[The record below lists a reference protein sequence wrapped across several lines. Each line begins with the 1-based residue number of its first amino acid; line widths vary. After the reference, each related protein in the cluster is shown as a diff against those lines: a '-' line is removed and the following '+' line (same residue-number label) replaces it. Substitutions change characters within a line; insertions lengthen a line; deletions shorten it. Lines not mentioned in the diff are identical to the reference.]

1 MIRFLQQ
8 DSRFTKALFVVI
20 IGFASVSMVV
30 YLIPGLMSTGSVSE
44 DAYAIIYPHWYSRI
58 LSSGEKIT
66 NQRVQQLVSTQLQ
79 RQNPE
84 YASNP
89 FIVSFYTQ
97 RVGQQLVEQ
106 QVELAEARRLGLTVT
121 DADVQSFL
129 HKGQFGQFIFPNGKY
144 IGDEQYAALIDQYFH
159 LSTTDFESQ
168 LRDQILSERLRSLVT
183 AGVTVSDDEIR
194 DEYRKHNIKI
204 KFDYAVINGDDLR
217 KTINPSDAELQ
228 AYFTKSAARYA
239 NAVPEMRSISYFAF
253 TIDQLPGGLPK
264 VTDQEVQQYYNQH
277 KAEYQVPDQA
287 RARHILIKVSAGADA
302 KTDAA
307 AKAKAESILKQIKP
321 DGSNFGDLAKK
332 YSDDPGSKDAGGEL
346 GFAKRGMM
354 VKEFDN
360 AIFTQKIGE
369 YAIVKTQFG
378 YHIVQVE
385 ERQQAHAQSLAEVQP
400 TIQITLIRQKVAQA
414 EENFARTLAN
424 EAQKNGMEKIAK
436 AHNLEFVTTEPLPV
450 KGVIAALPNS
460 TQIMTK
466 AFEARQ
472 GDAPEYAQ
480 TGEGYAIFQVAGI
493 KPAHAPD
500 FASYK
505 DKILDDYRTDM
516 LPALLAQKA
525 TELENKAKA
534 DKDLAKAAKEV
545 GATVKTSDLVGETAQ
560 VPDMGPV
567 NEDLF
572 NLNVGDLSAPI
583 TSSRN
588 AIVAKLVDKQIPS
601 AEEIAKNL
609 DQTREQIVGEKQ
621 ADVYNNFISALM
633 DTYKK
638 EKRIVYGKQAAQ
650 PEGLPVPGK

>member
-424 EAQKNGMEKIAK
+424 EAQKNGMEKTAK